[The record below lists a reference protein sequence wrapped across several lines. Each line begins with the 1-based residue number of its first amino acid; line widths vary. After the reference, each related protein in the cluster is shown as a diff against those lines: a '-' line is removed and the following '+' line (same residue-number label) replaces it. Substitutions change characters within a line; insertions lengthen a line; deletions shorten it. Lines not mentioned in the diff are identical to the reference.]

1 MLNGDLDATSTIITT
16 VATMIAIA
24 LGVLLGLAVSGS
36 LRGFAN
42 AQIEDFDEADETDA
56 PD

>member
-1 MLNGDLDATSTIITT
+1 
-16 VATMIAIA
+16 MIAIA

-42 AQIEDFDEADETDA
+42 ARIEDFDEADETDQSVEDA
-56 PD
+56 AQESR